1 MVKSV
6 AAALWLALDPTD
18 RWLLG
23 FVCWRLSEKLYAPS
37 VPASWADLVGHQLVD
52 IVAVGKGRGVR
63 VTTYGR
69 RVFDVA
75 CEQRLEGTSEWTMC
89 RVCEGVGQYPPDD
102 QSAPACQW
110 CAIPGRP
117 GESSGVEPRRK
128 EASST

>member
-1 MVKSV
+1 MVK
-6 AAALWLALDPTD
+6 AAAAAMWLALDVDD

-23 FVCWRLSEKLYAPS
+23 FVCWRISERPYSPS
-37 VPASWADLVGHQLVD
+37 IPASWGELVGHGLVD

-63 VTTYGR
+63 VTPTGR
-69 RVFDVA
+69 RVFSVA
-75 CEQRLEGTSEWTMC
+75 CDERLEGTSEWTTC
-89 RVCEGVGQYPPDD
+89 RVCEGVGQYPPTDP
-102 QSAPACQW
+102 SAPACTW